1 MQYPTR
7 ILNWMKDPQHSHLK
21 YSIIQHIRT
30 QEPLNEVSNVK
41 STDTI
46 PETLLNADQ
55 SFLSLKKTIFIF
67 VQSAKIRRFRSHFSS
82 NNSKNTN
89 CKDMFHWLELITEML
104 RFAQIFN
111 VKKAITLFL
120 YWHYTVSSWP

>member
-1 MQYPTR
+1 
-7 ILNWMKDPQHSHLK
+7 MKDPQHSHLK

-55 SFLSLKKTIFIF
+55 SFLSLKKT
-67 VQSAKIRRFRSHFSS
+67 R
-82 NNSKNTN
+82 NSYF
-89 CKDMFHWLELITEML
+89 C
-104 RFAQIFN
+104 
-111 VKKAITLFL
+111 AIPQNQALQESLFL
-120 YWHYTVSSWP
+120 K